1 MIEFCCRCFFTKIEE
16 ESYSAKP
23 LIVKQEKP
31 EAEKKVSIDD
41 FTIIKLLGKGSYAK
55 VLLVRKNSDEEYF
68 AMKVLKK
75 REITE
80 RSEENHI
87 ISERQILENC
97 KSPFIVQLKYAFQT
111 PRKLYMVM
119 EFMAG
124 GELFFHLSKLRRFN
138 EEIARFYISEVIIGL
153 EYLHKQDIIYRDLK
167 PENILLGLDGH
178 IKLTDFGLSKK
189 VTESKFQTRT
199 LCGTPEYQAPEI
211 LLDFEY
217 GKPVDFWSIG
227 CLLYELIS
235 GMPPYFEKNREVLKK
250 KILSETVSFPLIFS
264 DAARNLIDKLLVKN
278 VRFI

>member
-138 EEIARFYISEVIIGL
+138 EEIARIYIS
-153 EYLHKQDIIYRDLK
+153 
-167 PENILLGLDGH
+167 
-178 IKLTDFGLSKK
+178 
-189 VTESKFQTRT
+189 
-199 LCGTPEYQAPEI
+199 
-211 LLDFEY
+211 
-217 GKPVDFWSIG
+217 
-227 CLLYELIS
+227 
-235 GMPPYFEKNREVLKK
+235 
-250 KILSETVSFPLIFS
+250 
-264 DAARNLIDKLLVKN
+264 
-278 VRFI
+278 

>member
-1 MIEFCCRCFFTKIEE
+1 
-16 ESYSAKP
+16 
-23 LIVKQEKP
+23 
-31 EAEKKVSIDD
+31 
-41 FTIIKLLGKGSYAK
+41 
-55 VLLVRKNSDEEYF
+55 
-68 AMKVLKK
+68 MKVLKK

-178 IKLTDFGLSKK
+178 IKLTDFGLSKI
-189 VTESKFQTRT
+189 VTESNFQTRT

-211 LLDFEY
+211 LLDFKY